1 MLSPTFRHV
10 PCMKQAAS
18 IPERRVEDLTQEMF
32 FNDFVLKSQ
41 PCVIKSMAC
50 NWPASQKWRDKEYL
64 KSRSGHHQVYYYPH
78 ENYSSLLRQVEGE
91 TLVGLGEALDRLQA
105 PDTRIGFVGTATPV
119 EWLADIGAMPFLGK
133 VQPAFFYPFVRYFLY
148 RDAGTTWHYHPFDET
163 LMCQVIG
170 AKKVGL
176 LRLENPH
183 RLAVRNIFFK
193 EDYYED
199 ASKFAGFEGAELDWH
214 HATVEEG
221 DALYIP
227 PLWWHGVVPVTSEF
241 GVTAAI
247 PWRSPL
253 PVIAESIRKM
263 AAGQADIIGKTN
275 ATHVAALIEVARQL
289 GLEKE
294 LAIAWERGN

>member
-1 MLSPTFRHV
+1 MPSPTFGHV
-10 PCMKQAAS
+10 PGMKHAAA
-18 IPERRVEDLTQEMF
+18 IPERRAEELTQEIF
-32 FNDFVLKSQ
+32 HNDFILKGQ
-41 PCVIKSMAC
+41 PCVIKGATRS
-50 NWPASQKWRDKEYL
+50 WPASRKWRDKEYL
-64 KSRSGHHQVYYYPH
+64 KSLSGHHQVYYYPH
-78 ENYSSLLRQVEGE
+78 ENYSSLPRQVEGE
-91 TLVGLGEALDRLQA
+91 TLVTLSEALDRLQA

-119 EWLADIGAMPFLGK
+119 EWMTDIGAMPYLGK

-170 AKKVGL
+170 AKQIGL

-183 RLAVRNIFFK
+183 QLAVRNIFFQ

-199 ASKFAGFEGAELDWH
+199 AAKFSDFEGLDWFR
-214 HATVEEG
+214 AMVEEG

-227 PLWWHGVVPVTSEF
+227 PLWWHGVVPVSAEF

-253 PVIAESIRKM
+253 PVIAETIRKM

-275 ATHVAALIEVARQL
+275 ATHVAALIETARRL